1 MNSNKSL
8 KTLVIVG
15 LALGLSGVAQANP
28 RYIVGAKDGGTKAS
42 GLIKK
47 AGGKVVLEISGMN
60 AAAAELPPG
69 IVNALQKNPN
79 VEYVEIDAKRYLSGD
94 GTYESVP
101 YGITMVQADQLS
113 DAGAGNRTV
122 CIIDSGYSKQ
132 HVDLQTANVTATPDS
147 GTGDPYFD
155 DNGHGTHVAGTIAG
169 LGGNGKGVVGVNP
182 SGNLRLHIVKVFT
195 AAGWAY
201 SSTLANAAQICADN
215 GANIISMSLGGTLKS
230 RTEDKK
236 FKALDAQGIL
246 SIAAA
251 GNDGNTRH
259 SYPASYNSVMSVA
272 AIDANKAHAS
282 FSQATNQ
289 VEISAPGVAVLS
301 STPYLN
307 EASITVGG
315 TTYNGLAIENAATGT
330 AAGAL
335 VDGGLCDSV
344 GSGWTGMVVLC
355 QRGVV
360 SFYDKVINVQNG
372 GGTAALIYNNEAG
385 ALNATLGDG
394 NSSTIPALGFSMAD
408 GQAMTASFGLPAN
421 VTSTTTFPASGWEA
435 WDGTSM
441 ATPHVAGVAALV
453 WSYDPTWTNQQIR
466 TALTA
471 SAEDLGDPGRDNLYG
486 FGLVQAKAALNY
498 LGGGG
503 TPSNNPPSASFT
515 QTCTDL
521 ACSFDASASSDSDG
535 TIVSYAWNFGDGSA
549 ASGATASHTFAA
561 SGSYTVTL
569 TVTDDAGD
577 SGAASQTVTVS
588 DGNVPALTISNVS
601 DSVEKGGKFTVTWTT
616 SAPADTAVIIGSQTF
631 GSSTLTTSHSV
642 TIRGTKKA
650 TYSYTV
656 RSTDA
661 YGQTATAGPFSIT
674 L

>member
-1 MNSNKSL
+1 MTRSNILKSF
-8 KTLVIVG
+8 VIFG
-15 LALGLSGVAQANP
+15 LLLAVPAAAQADP
-28 RYIVGAKDGGTKAS
+28 RYIVGGKDGGAKAS

-47 AGGKVVLEISGMN
+47 AGGNVALEIAGMN

-132 HVDLQTANVTATPDS
+132 HVDLQTANVTATPDP

-169 LGGNGKGVVGVNP
+169 LSGNGKGVVGVNP

-215 GANIISMSLGGTLKS
+215 GANVISMSLGGSQKS
-230 RTEDKK
+230 KTEDRK
-236 FKALDAQGIL
+236 FKALNAAGIL

-259 SYPASYNSVMSVA
+259 SYPASYGSVMSVA

-282 FSQATNQ
+282 FSQVTNQ

-307 EASITVGG
+307 VASVTVGG
-315 TTYNGLAIENAATGT
+315 ATYNGIAIENAATGT

-335 VDGGLCDSV
+335 VNGGLCDSV
-344 GSGWTGMVVLC
+344 GSWTGMVVLC
-355 QRGVV
+355 QRGTV

-385 ALNATLGDG
+385 ALSATLGDG

-408 GQAMTASFGLPAN
+408 GQAMTASFGQPAN
-421 VTSTTTFPASGWEA
+421 VTSTSTFPASGWEA

-453 WSYDPTWTNQQIR
+453 WSYDPTWTNAQIR

-471 SAEDLGDPGRDNLYG
+471 SAEDLGDPGRDNYYG
-486 FGLVQAKAALNY
+486 YGLVQAKAALNY

-503 TPSNNPPSASFT
+503 TPSNNPPTASFT
-515 QTCTDL
+515 RTCTDL